1 MRTSTVKLEISTAK
15 NITIT
20 EDALIVDLRNGRTIP
35 VPLAWYPRLLHASQ
49 KDCNNWRLIEK
60 GQCIHCG
67 DIDEDISVAGLLAGK
82 PSGESQAS
90 FKKWLEGRI
99 SRVT

>member
-1 MRTSTVKLEISTAK
+1 MGRLCLVKIRKIVINIISKNLLQNTNRKYWRLGMRTSTVKLEISTAK

-49 KDCNNWRLIEK
+49 KDRNN
-60 GQCIHCG
+60 
-67 DIDEDISVAGLLAGK
+67 
-82 PSGESQAS
+82 
-90 FKKWLEGRI
+90 
-99 SRVT
+99 